1 MSGRFACEDEFI
13 VETEDA
19 VDGIG
24 GRVVAG
30 VGGGTPSNGSGGG
43 ISVGTEPG
51 LLLGWLDSL
60 VGSGGVSFS
69 GGRPGRLQDMEG

>member
-1 MSGRFACEDEFI
+1 

-30 VGGGTPSNGSGGG
+30 IGGGTPSNGSGGG

-51 LLLGWLDSL
+51 LLLGWLESL
-60 VGSGGVSFS
+60 VGTGVVSFN
-69 GGRPGRLQDMEG
+69 GGRPGRFQDMEG